1 MTPEPLPGRRGA
13 LPWGPRHVLFG
24 ALAGA
29 AVAVLLNLLLWGLV
43 VAADVEFRT
52 RDAGDAFEQA
62 GEIAAYA
69 GERLRAAA
77 TGEALP
83 DPPALTADQTAIAL
97 VLAMSVALGV
107 LLIAVV
113 AAVTRNDI
121 GALARRLGLTR
132 FHAREMWRPAVALLG
147 CYGMLAAYTAI
158 VDGLGIDAL
167 QPESNLPVE
176 AMRDRL
182 TLVLAGVAVI
192 VAAPLTEEVFYR
204 GLIFGGLQR
213 WGFWPAA
220 VISGAVF
227 SGVHLDTGSF
237 IPFFLIG
244 VLLAWLFWRSGSL
257 WESIVLHVLFNAVS
271 FSILVATWATTEAS
285 A

>member
-1 MTPEPLPGRRGA
+1 MTPEPLPGRRGS

-29 AVAVLLNLLLWGLV
+29 TVAVLLNLLLWGLIE
-43 VAADVEFRT
+43 AAGAEFRT
-52 RDAGDAFEQA
+52 RDPGDVFEQA

-69 GERLRAAA
+69 GERLQAAA

-97 VLAMSVALGV
+97 VLAMSLALSV
-107 LLIAVV
+107 LLIGVM
-113 AAVTRNDI
+113 AAVTRNDAA
-121 GALARRLGLTR
+121 ALARRLGLTR
-132 FHAREMWRPAVALLG
+132 FRAREMWRPAVALLG

-167 QPESNLPVE
+167 QPESTLPFE

-182 TLVLAGVAVI
+182 TFVLAGIAVV
-192 VAAPLTEEVFYR
+192 VAAPLAEEVFYR

-220 VISGAVF
+220 LISGAVF
-227 SGVHLDTGSF
+227 SGVHFDVGSF

-257 WESIVLHVLFNAVS
+257 WESIALHALYNGIS
-271 FSILVATWATTEAS
+271 FSILVATEAS

>member
-29 AVAVLLNLLLWGLV
+29 AVVALLNLLLWGLIE
-43 VAADVEFRT
+43 AAGAEFRT
-52 RDAGDAFEQA
+52 RDPGDVFEQA

-69 GERLRAAA
+69 GERLQAAA

-83 DPPALTADQTAIAL
+83 DPPSLTADQTAIAL
-97 VLAMSVALGV
+97 VLAMSLALSV
-107 LLIAVV
+107 LLIGVM
-113 AAVTRNDI
+113 AAVTRNDAV
-121 GALARRLGLTR
+121 ALARRLGLTR
-132 FHAREMWRPAVALLG
+132 FRAREMWRPAVALLG
-147 CYGMLAAYTAI
+147 CYGMLAAYTTI
-158 VDGLGIDAL
+158 VEALGVDAL
-167 QPESNLPVE
+167 QPESTLPFE
-176 AMRDRL
+176 AMRARL
-182 TLVLAGVAVI
+182 TFVLAGIAVV
-192 VAAPLTEEVFYR
+192 VAAPLAEEVFYR

-220 VISGAVF
+220 LISGAVF
-227 SGVHLDTGSF
+227 SGVHFDVGSF

-257 WESIVLHVLFNAVS
+257 WESIALHALYNGIS
-271 FSILVATWATTEAS
+271 FSILVATEAQ

>member
-29 AVAVLLNLLLWGLV
+29 AVAVLLNLLLWGLIE
-43 VAADVEFRT
+43 AAGAEFRT
-52 RDAGDAFEQA
+52 RDPGDVFEQA

-97 VLAMSVALGV
+97 VLAMSLALSV
-107 LLIAVV
+107 LLIGVM
-113 AAVTRNDI
+113 AAVTRNDAV
-121 GALARRLGLTR
+121 ALARRLGLTR
-132 FHAREMWRPAVALLG
+132 FRAREMWRPAVALLG
-147 CYGMLAAYTAI
+147 CYGMLAAYTTI
-158 VDGLGIDAL
+158 VDALGLDAL
-167 QPESNLPVE
+167 QPESTLPFE
-176 AMRDRL
+176 AMRARL
-182 TLVLAGVAVI
+182 TFVLAGIAVV
-192 VAAPLTEEVFYR
+192 VAAPLAEEVFYR

-220 VISGAVF
+220 LISGAVF
-227 SGVHLDTGSF
+227 SGVHFDVGSF

-257 WESIVLHVLFNAVS
+257 WESIALHALYNGIS
-271 FSILVATWATTEAS
+271 FSILVATEAQ

>member
-29 AVAVLLNLLLWGLV
+29 AVAVLLNLLLWGLIE
-43 VAADVEFRT
+43 AAGAEFRT
-52 RDAGDAFEQA
+52 RDPGDVFEQA

-69 GERLRAAA
+69 GERLQAAA

-97 VLAMSVALGV
+97 VLAMSLALSV
-107 LLIAVV
+107 LLIGVM
-113 AAVTRNDI
+113 AAVTRNDAV
-121 GALARRLGLTR
+121 ALARRLGLTR
-132 FHAREMWRPAVALLG
+132 FRAREMWRPAVALLG
-147 CYGMLAAYTAI
+147 CYGMLAAYTTI
-158 VDGLGIDAL
+158 VDALGVDAL
-167 QPESNLPVE
+167 QPESTLPFE
-176 AMRDRL
+176 AMRARL
-182 TLVLAGVAVI
+182 TFVLAGIAVV
-192 VAAPLTEEVFYR
+192 VAAPLAEEVFYR

-220 VISGAVF
+220 LISGAVF
-227 SGVHLDTGSF
+227 SGVHFDVGSF

-257 WESIVLHVLFNAVS
+257 WESIALHALYNGIS
-271 FSILVATWATTEAS
+271 FSILVATEAQ

>member
-1 MTPEPLPGRRGA
+1 M
-13 LPWGPRHVLFG
+13 
-24 ALAGA
+24 
-29 AVAVLLNLLLWGLV
+29 AVLLNLLLWGLIE
-43 VAADVEFRT
+43 AAGAEFRT
-52 RDAGDAFEQA
+52 RDPGDVFEQA

-69 GERLRAAA
+69 GERLQAAA

-97 VLAMSVALGV
+97 VLAMSLALSV
-107 LLIAVV
+107 LLIGVM
-113 AAVTRNDI
+113 AAVTRNDAV
-121 GALARRLGLTR
+121 ALARRLGLTR
-132 FHAREMWRPAVALLG
+132 FRAREMWRPAVALLG
-147 CYGMLAAYTAI
+147 CYGMLAAYTTI
-158 VDGLGIDAL
+158 VDALGVDAL
-167 QPESNLPVE
+167 QPESTLPFE

-182 TLVLAGVAVI
+182 TFVLAGIAVV
-192 VAAPLTEEVFYR
+192 VAAPLAEEVFYR

-220 VISGAVF
+220 LISGAVF
-227 SGVHLDTGSF
+227 SGVHFDVGSF

-257 WESIVLHVLFNAVS
+257 WESIALHALYNGIS
-271 FSILVATWATTEAS
+271 FSILVATEAQ

>member
-29 AVAVLLNLLLWGLV
+29 AVVALLNLLLWGLIE
-43 VAADVEFRT
+43 AAGAEFRT
-52 RDAGDAFEQA
+52 RDPGDVFEQA

-69 GERLRAAA
+69 GERLQAAA

-97 VLAMSVALGV
+97 VLAMSLALSV
-107 LLIAVV
+107 LLIGVM
-113 AAVTRNDI
+113 AAVTRNDAV
-121 GALARRLGLTR
+121 ALARRLGLTR
-132 FHAREMWRPAVALLG
+132 FRAREMWRPAVALLG
-147 CYGMLAAYTAI
+147 CYGMLAAYTTI
-158 VDGLGIDAL
+158 VDALGVDAL
-167 QPESNLPVE
+167 QPESTLPFE
-176 AMRDRL
+176 AMRARL
-182 TLVLAGVAVI
+182 TFVLAGIAVV
-192 VAAPLTEEVFYR
+192 VAAPLAEEVFYR

-220 VISGAVF
+220 LISGAVF
-227 SGVHLDTGSF
+227 SGVHFDVGSF

-257 WESIVLHVLFNAVS
+257 WESIALHALYNGIS
-271 FSILVATWATTEAS
+271 FSILVATEAQ